1 MLTTPTHGLGAQSS
15 SPQGIDSIIANIANR
30 SIVQNVN
37 IVSSIVTTA
46 QLASLLQSV
55 VTVMGS
61 FTVGP
66 VPLVTDVSAPLL
78 QSVAADFTIQ
88 TSPNLASVTFVN
100 LTTANGSFTM
110 SGLNALTG
118 SAISDG
124 FPVLATVTANMRLQG
139 FSLAGADARTPLVFF
154 SLGTVGSLT
163 IQQTLITAVSM
174 PTLTTVSGAL
184 TLNILNVV
192 SASRPSY
199 QLSCK
204 HYFCTP
210 DSQSFAAHSK

>member
-1 MLTTPTHGLGAQSS
+1 MLTTSIHGHGTQSS
-15 SPQGIDSIIANIANR
+15 SPQGIDSIIASVANR

-37 IVSSIVTTA
+37 IASNIVTTA

-55 VTVMGS
+55 VVVMGS

-66 VPLVTDVSAPLL
+66 APLVTDVSAPLL

-88 TSPNLASVTFVN
+88 SSPNLASVTFVN
-100 LTTANGSFTM
+100 LTTTNTSFIM

-124 FPVLATVTANMRLQG
+124 FPVLATVTASMRLQG
-139 FSLAGADARTPLVFF
+139 FSLTGADARTPLVF
-154 SLGTVGSLT
+154 SNLGTVGSLT

-184 TLNILNVV
+184 SLNNLNVV
-192 SASRPSY
+192 SVSPPPYQSSY
-199 QLSCK
+199 DS
-204 HYFCTP
+204 FCTP
-210 DSQSFAAHSK
+210 VS